1 MLGWQDAG
9 QGFEGGAESPPPW
22 EDLASRASL
31 EAPGERL
38 AP

>member
-1 MLGWQDAG
+1 MLGRQDEG
-9 QGFEGGAESPPPW
+9 QGFEGGAESSPPW